1 MNQTE
6 IIRLNNRF
14 VSHAARSLY
23 IFEIRPSADVS
34 LAYRADYNRMRQ
46 ALTVLGR
53 DGHPVY
59 APTPSDITACI
70 EELAGIGM
78 LLPAGDSV
86 REHEDYHGLTF
97 VLPLVREAAMVSD
110 AEELEQVYRMHE
122 NWTPSDG
129 FRASARMAMLIDV
142 SYSREELAE
151 FRAYWSARG
160 DTRLTSARWDQKFV
174 SYLKRRHS
182 ISSDQVPV
190 YRERIGFQ
198 RR

>member
-1 MNQTE
+1 
-6 IIRLNNRF
+6 
-14 VSHAARSLY
+14 
-23 IFEIRPSADVS
+23 
-34 LAYRADYNRMRQ
+34 MRQ

-53 DGHPVY
+53 NGQPVY
-59 APTPSDITACI
+59 SPSAADITACI

-78 LLPAGDSV
+78 LLLDGNCV

-97 VLPLVREAAMVSD
+97 LLPLAAEAAKIASAAD
-110 AEELEQVYRMHE
+110 LEQVYCMHE

-129 FRASARMAMLIDV
+129 FRASARMAMLIDAA
-142 SYSREELAE
+142 YSREELAD
-151 FRAYWSARG
+151 FRSYWSARG
-160 DTRLTSARWDQKFV
+160 DIRLTSARWDQKFV

-190 YRERIGFQ
+190 YRERIGLQ